1 MSYLKFKTIANTNP
15 RGKPKVYYCAHK
27 DDYNKY
33 FESVC
38 NDLFK
43 LYDCSIWYLDNL
55 DIDFNEYEDDLK
67 SMNLFVMPITTKLLT
82 TENKVI
88 SKEFAFAIKNNIP
101 VLPLMKEKNLDEQF
115 NKVCGDLQYLDKFK
129 KDDTGLTYQQKLKK
143 FLSSIFI
150 NDELIEKIKAAFD
163 AYVFLSYRKKDRK
176 YAEQLMKLVHKNKF
190 CQDIAIWYDEYLVP
204 GENFNDAIKEA
215 LVKSDLFLLTVTPN
229 LVNEDNYI
237 VKVEYPL
244 AKEVRKP
251 ILPVELVTTDKE
263 KINSSF
269 KDIPVVIDA
278 NNEVLLSETILNDL
292 KKIAIE
298 TNNTPEHDFF
308 IGLAYL
314 AGIDVEVDYE
324 KAVELITSSAEKG
337 LLLAIDKLIEMYKT
351 GIAVKR
357 SFKKVLD
364 LYEKKISILEEKL
377 ESNYSD
383 ELVKTLCEN
392 YILHGDYLLEIL
404 KYKRSKVQYEKALD
418 LLSKYNLFEELLIDV
433 YDKLAIVYTAELK
446 YEEASSYYRKS
457 YELSKKYYSNKTDDE
472 SINKLAN
479 SYTKLAKSYSLNAN
493 YDNAIKYYTKAIEVK
508 KSVSNESKTDDFEY
522 ELVSMYKDLGNSYM
536 RKSDNY
542 NAQVYLEEAQEIVY
556 KLCEKPNG
564 IDYAEEY
571 VAISLLL
578 GDLYSYDKKFE
589 MANIYYNNMEMTI
602 EGLLTNIG
610 TLNYELL
617 YVDILLKRARLNE
630 LRNKKEDCYNTY
642 KLAYDKIEKLY
653 RISDTN
659 KIKIRFHQS
668 CLGLITHSKDIDESI
683 KYYIIDKRILEQLS
697 QSGDNI
703 NVKFSYIEHY
713 ETFGFYLYQHKKF
726 DKALE
731 QFLKSLPY
739 YEEILK
745 VSNTINNYRNLS
757 LMYGKIAETYYQKY
771 EDDKYKEY
779 YEKQYQI
786 RKDLLTRTNNVE
798 QLLDYAFSC
807 YKLSFMFDIDTNLSY
822 AKEALSKLEEVIKTL
837 DNENI
842 RNRLANYY
850 KRLAKIYEKLQDK
863 EKAKEYLAKSEYQK
877 EIVRKY
883 QAAEE
888 KLARVY
894 PTIFL
899 SKALFLKGEY
909 KNLENY
915 LRGPVC
921 FILEIEDYALMG
933 LNKEISFSFAFVSK
947 TYEKLGRIEESL
959 KYKRLSEYALNDLDN
974 EELNYE
980 FDDIRLLWIKENAE
994 VKESHNEY
1002 EELSKWAEKGISIL
1016 NKREKTLE
1024 NKKELVYFYKKAVT
1038 YYEYYCEEKKFK
1050 AKEYKHLIAKEL
1062 EDILSIEETQENYQK
1077 LSDAYVNLFFYYANK
1092 KEIDNMFKYLN
1103 KMTENDKKAHQ
1114 VYNNDE
1120 TYLDMY
1126 YNYSRYV
1133 YCYKKVLNDDAMA
1146 SKYLSVQINKL
1157 KELVSRNPIKHYKEL
1172 LESSFDTLNDWNLTY
1187 DENQKEL

>member
-27 DDYNKY
+27 DDYNEY

-43 LYDCSIWYLDNL
+43 QYDCSIWYLDNL

-101 VLPLMKEKNLDEQF
+101 VLPLMKEMNLDEQF

-204 GENFNDAIKEA
+204 GENFNAAIKEA

-229 LVNEDNYI
+229 LVNEENYI
-237 VKVEYPL
+237 MKVEYPL
-244 AKEVRKP
+244 AKEVFKP
-251 ILPVELVTTDKE
+251 ILPVELVETDKE
-263 KINSSF
+263 KVSNLF
-269 KDIPVVIDA
+269 KDIPVVINA
-278 NNEVLLSETILNDL
+278 NDEVLLSEALLNDL
-292 KKIAIE
+292 KKLAIE

-314 AGIDVEVDYE
+314 AGIDVEIDNE

-351 GIAVKR
+351 GNAVKR
-357 SFKKVLD
+357 SFKKALE
-364 LYEKKISILEEKL
+364 LLEKKISILEEKL

-418 LLSKYNLFEELLIDV
+418 LLTRYNLFEELLIDI
-433 YDKLAIVYTAELK
+433 YNKLAIVYTAELN

-457 YELSKKYYSNKTDDE
+457 YELSKKYYSNKNDDE

-493 YDNAIKYYTKAIEVK
+493 YDNAIKYYTKAIEIK
-508 KSVSNESKTDDFEY
+508 KTVSNENKTDDFEY

-542 NAQVYLEEAQEIVY
+542 SAQVYLEEAQEIVY
-556 KLCEKPNG
+556 RLNMKPNE
-564 IDYAEEY
+564 IDYADEY
-571 VAISLLL
+571 VDINLLL

-589 MANIYYNNMEMTI
+589 MANIYYNNMEI
-602 EGLLTNIG
+602 AIDGLLTNIG

-659 KIKIRFHQS
+659 KIKVRFHQA

-745 VSNTINNYRNLS
+745 VSNTINNLRNLS
-757 LMYGKIAETYYQKY
+757 LMYGKIAETYFQKY

-798 QLLDYAFSC
+798 QLLDYAFTC
-807 YKLSFMFDIDTNLSY
+807 YKLSFMHDVNTNLNY
-822 AKEALSKLEEVIKTL
+822 AIEAVSKLEEVYKTL

-842 RNRLANYY
+842 RNRLSHYY
-850 KRLAKIYEKLQDK
+850 KRLSKIYEKLQDE
-863 EKAKEYLAKSEYQK
+863 EKTKEYLTKSEHQK
-877 EIVRKY
+877 EIVIKY
-883 QAAEE
+883 QEAEK
-888 KLARVY
+888 KLELVY

-899 SKALFLKGEY
+899 AKALYLKSDY
-909 KNLENY
+909 KNLEATLKAPIIY
-915 LRGPVC
+915 
-921 FILEIEDYALMG
+921 ILDIKDYVLMG
-933 LNKEISFSFAFVSK
+933 LNKEISNWFSFISK
-947 TYEKLGRIEESL
+947 VYDKTGDLDKSN
-959 KYKRLSEYALNDLDN
+959 KYKRLAEYALNDLDN
-974 EELNYE
+974 EELNNE
-980 FDDIRLLWIKENAE
+980 FDDIRLLCIK
-994 VKESHNEY
+994 
-1002 EELSKWAEKGISIL
+1002 
-1016 NKREKTLE
+1016 NK
-1024 NKKELVYFYKKAVT
+1024 
-1038 YYEYYCEEKKFK
+1038 
-1050 AKEYKHLIAKEL
+1050 
-1062 EDILSIEETQENYQK
+1062 
-1077 LSDAYVNLFFYYANK
+1077 
-1092 KEIDNMFKYLN
+1092 
-1103 KMTENDKKAHQ
+1103 
-1114 VYNNDE
+1114 
-1120 TYLDMY
+1120 
-1126 YNYSRYV
+1126 
-1133 YCYKKVLNDDAMA
+1133 
-1146 SKYLSVQINKL
+1146 
-1157 KELVSRNPIKHYKEL
+1157 IKI
-1172 LESSFDTLNDWNLTY
+1172 
-1187 DENQKEL
+1187 